1 MQIVV
6 QIVLVLAVII
16 VSLALM
22 RGGSNARHLAIRRI
36 MLVLFACVAALS
48 IFFPGLLS
56 QLARFFGIGRGTD
69 LVLYGLIVS
78 FLVFMATTY
87 QRFRHMETTAT
98 KLSRRI
104 ALDEVNRTDSPQA
117 FALAIESGNGV
128 QIPEQGKA
136 TKE

>member
-1 MQIVV
+1 MQIIV
-6 QIVLVLAVII
+6 QVALVLAVII

-36 MLVLFACVAALS
+36 MLVLFAFLAALS
-48 IFFPGLLS
+48 IFFPELLTRV
-56 QLARFFGIGRGTD
+56 ARLLGIGRGTD

-87 QRFRHMETTAT
+87 QRFRHMESTLT

-104 ALDEVNRTDSPQA
+104 ALDETPA
-117 FALAIESGNGV
+117 PGV
-128 QIPEQGKA
+128 DGPLER
-136 TKE
+136 KEAEPDRRLTPPAHGGQ

>member
-1 MQIVV
+1 V
-6 QIVLVLAVII
+6 QIIVQVALVLAVII

-48 IFFPGLLS
+48 IFFPELLTRV
-56 QLARFFGIGRGTD
+56 ARVLGIGRGTD

-78 FLVFMATTY
+78 FMVFMATTY
-87 QRFRHMETTAT
+87 QRFRHMESTLT

-104 ALDEVNRTDSPQA
+104 ALDETPPPGKD
-117 FALAIESGNGV
+117 ESLEGQGV
-128 QIPEQGKA
+128 EPGRRLTPPAQGGQ
-136 TKE
+136 